1 MSVRVLVAGVSTR
14 AIAESAARAG
24 FDVVAL
30 DAFADRDQHPAVRAF
45 SVSRDFHLPF
55 SATSFARAAR
65 SIDCDAVAFTSP
77 FENHV
82 RAVEALAR
90 GRRLWGNAPSTLR
103 AVRDP
108 VRLATTLRRHGF
120 AAPAVRL
127 GPVARGQWLV
137 KPFASG
143 GGHRVQR
150 WRGAARLPRERY
162 LQQFLDGI
170 PGSIV
175 FVAAG
180 RRAVPLGM
188 SRQLVGDGRFGAA
201 GFRYCGSV
209 LAPIRDLHFARGAR
223 VLQSACGIVA
233 FVARGFDLVGINA
246 IDFIAREGVAH
257 PIEVNPRW
265 SASVELVERAF
276 GVATFAAHAQAC
288 ADGVLPRFDMR
299 AAFRGLSRAV
309 GKAIVFAREDLVAG
323 DTSGWL
329 FRGDVRDVPNSGD
342 HIPAGH
348 PICTVFADGLD
359 SKDCEAR
366 LVAAANWIY
375 ERTCLW
381 EQRIA

>member
-1 MSVRVLVAGVSTR
+1 MSVRVLVAGVSAR

-24 FDVVAL
+24 FEVAAL
-30 DAFADRDQHPAVRAF
+30 DAFADRDQHPGVRAF
-45 SVSRDFHLPF
+45 SVARDFHLAF
-55 SATSFARAAR
+55 SATAAARAAR
-65 SIDCDAVAFTSP
+65 TIDCDAVAFTSP

-82 RAVEALAR
+82 RAVEILAR

-108 VRLATTLRRHGF
+108 VRLATTLRRHGL
-120 AAPAVRL
+120 AAPAVRV
-127 GPVARGQWLV
+127 GPAARGQWLV

-150 WRGAARLPRERY
+150 WRGGARVPRGRY

-175 FVAAG
+175 FVAAR
-180 RRAVPLGM
+180 RRAVPLGL

-209 LAPIRDLHFARGAR
+209 LAPIGDLHFARGAR
-223 VLQSACGIVA
+223 LLQRACAIAA
-233 FVARGFDLVGINA
+233 FVAREFDLVGINA
-246 IDFIAREGVAH
+246 IDFIARDGVVH

-276 GVATFAAHAQAC
+276 GVAAFAAHAQAC
-288 ADGVLPRFDMR
+288 ADGVL
-299 AAFRGLSRAV
+299 AAFDLRTAFRHLSRAV
-309 GKAIVFAREDLVAG
+309 GKAIVFAREDLVAA

-329 FRGDVRDVPNSGD
+329 LRGDVRDVPNPGD
-342 HIPAGH
+342 HIPAGQ
-348 PICTVFADGLD
+348 PICTVLADGRD
-359 SKDCEAR
+359 SKECEAG
-366 LVAAANWIY
+366 LATAANLIY
-375 ERTCLW
+375 ERTRLW

>member
-1 MSVRVLVAGVSTR
+1 MSVRVLVAGVSAR
-14 AIAESAARAG
+14 SIAESAARAG

-45 SVSRDFHLPF
+45 SVSRDFHLAF
-55 SATSFARAAR
+55 SATAAAR
-65 SIDCDAVAFTSP
+65 VARTIDCDAVAFTSP
-77 FENHV
+77 FENHA

-108 VRLATTLRRHGF
+108 VRLATALRRQGL
-120 AAPAVRL
+120 AAPAVRV
-127 GPVARGQWLV
+127 GPAAGGQWLV

-150 WRGAARLPRERY
+150 WRSGARLPRGRY

-188 SRQLVGDGRFGAA
+188 SRQLVGDERFGAA

-209 LAPIRDLHFARGAR
+209 LAPIGDPHFARGAR
-223 VLQSACGIVA
+223 VLQSACGIAA
-233 FVARGFDLVGINA
+233 FVAREFDLVGINA
-246 IDFIAREGVAH
+246 VDVIARAGVAQ

-288 ADGVLPRFDMR
+288 TDGVLPRFDLR
-299 AAFRGLSRAV
+299 AAFRRLSRTV

-329 FRGDVRDVPNSGD
+329 FRGDVRDVPNPGD
-342 HIPAGH
+342 RIPAGH

-359 SKDCEAR
+359 SKDCVAG
-366 LVAAANWIY
+366 LVTAANWIY
-375 ERTCLW
+375 ERTRPW